1 MAKPKHK
8 NNTYDRF
15 FFVEEEDIKE
25 VFESLE
31 LSDKIKE
38 NSNEDT
44 NVWNTLRTS
53 NYHNL

>member
-15 FFVEEEDIKE
+15 FYVEEEDIQE